1 VFGMTTRGQVTFA
14 EPPSRADLMR
24 AAFGDALV
32 RSGMFDAREMP
43 HGATRVGTDAYFV
56 VHAPHAASAT
66 LILVDEAAAGG
77 PARRS
82 IPMSLTGDTFYWW
95 CKVAAADALPG
106 TRYRFVLNEVQ
117 EIMDPAAREVL
128 DRGDF
133 ETNLGDDPND
143 LNTSWSLVLDVDA
156 VGAAAHA
163 APWQTMGWEALLVY
177 EIHGKRFTDIAP
189 GNLSPLELL
198 ADELQPINRQGRPGY
213 LRNLPITAL
222 ELMPV
227 HEFKSTNSW
236 GYNPAFF
243 FAVDGFY
250 GGSAALAR
258 LASAAHANERAV
270 LLDLV
275 YNHMNDSPL
284 TQIARDV
291 YRNGDAWG
299 DRINSGH
306 PMVREFFRQA
316 IVFQW
321 RTFGL
326 DGFRFD
332 DTKTII

>member
-1 VFGMTTRGQVTFA
+1 
-14 EPPSRADLMR
+14 
-24 AAFGDALV
+24 
-32 RSGMFDAREMP
+32 
-43 HGATRVGTDAYFV
+43 
-56 VHAPHAASAT
+56 
-66 LILVDEAAAGG
+66 
-77 PARRS
+77 
-82 IPMSLTGDTFYWW
+82 MSLTGDTFYWW
-95 CKVAAADALPG
+95 CKVVATDAPPS

-117 EIMDPAAREVL
+117 EVMDPAAREVL

-133 ETNLGDDPND
+133 ETSLGDDPND
-143 LNTSWSLVLDVDA
+143 PNTSWSLVLDVDA
-156 VGAAAHA
+156 VRTAAHA
-163 APWQTMGWEALLVY
+163 APWQTMGWGALLVY
-177 EIHGKRFTDIAP
+177 EIHAKRFTDIAP
-189 GNLSPLELL
+189 GNLSLLDLL

-258 LASAAHANERAV
+258 LVKAAHANGRAV

-291 YRNGDAWG
+291 YRNGDSWG

-306 PMVREFFRQA
+306 GTPERPGQGPARQRQRAGGADRPPDRGVHLRLLAAPVRGRHLRHGGPAAGQLVA
-316 IVFQW
+316 GTPGRRALQGDLN
-321 RTFGL
+321 TF
-326 DGFRFD
+326 
-332 DTKTII
+332 